1 MAEKSNGNHT
11 WLDLCHLRW
20 VVEGFGCIRF
30 FSGRSGKIGKPI
42 KINGLKTTA
51 SVTIIVI
58 VTLCLGALFVEGQ
71 TKIIRRAL
79 DELIYDSRNHY
90 LPCDKL
96 PTEAEVN
103 RVVQKHQ
110 NRIEAIERV
119 NPGLVGVEIEPSCIG
134 KADLLIWYAPHANRL
149 EIEKIIGG
157 DTFFGIPYRL
167 NNQ

>member
-1 MAEKSNGNHT
+1 MSKS
-11 WLDLCHLRW
+11 W
-20 VVEGFGCIRF
+20 
-30 FSGRSGKIGKPI
+30 
-42 KINGLKTTA
+42 KTTA

-58 VTLCLGALFVEGQ
+58 VTLCLGALFVEVQ
-71 TKIIRRAL
+71 TKIVRRAL
-79 DELIYDSRNHY
+79 ADLIYDNKNHY

-103 RVVQKHQ
+103 RVVQEHQ
-110 NRIEAIERV
+110 NIIEAIKQV
-119 NPGLVGVEIEPSCIG
+119 NPGRVGVEIDTSCIG
-134 KADLLIWYAPHANRL
+134 KADLLIWYASHANRL